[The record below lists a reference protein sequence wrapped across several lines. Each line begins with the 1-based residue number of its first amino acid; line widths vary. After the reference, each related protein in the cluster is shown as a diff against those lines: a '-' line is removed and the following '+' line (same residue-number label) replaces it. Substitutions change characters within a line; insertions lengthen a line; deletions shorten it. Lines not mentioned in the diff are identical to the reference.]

1 MGRAE
6 IRRLQREQ
14 RKTKKTYTLTQGQIG
29 EIKKQ
34 AADEAIHAAFIL
46 MCGLPLMALRD
57 KFGFGKTRL
66 ERFSDALLDLY
77 DSFDKGYITLEDLHK
92 TIYEETGVKIK
103 KKKKRGNE

>member
-1 MGRAE
+1 MK
-6 IRRLQREQ
+6 REQ
-14 RKTKKTYTLTQGQIG
+14 QKAQKTYNLTSGQIG

-92 TIYEETGVKIK
+92 TIYEETGVKITEV
-103 KKKKRGNE
+103 KKRGNE

>member
-14 RKTKKTYTLTQGQIG
+14 QKAKKTYTLTQGQIG
-29 EIKKQ
+29 DIKKQ

-57 KFGFGKTRL
+57 KFGFGKVRL

-77 DSFDKGYITLEDLHK
+77 DSFDKGYVTLEDLHK
-92 TIYEETGVKIK
+92 TIFEETGVKIMEV
-103 KKKKRGNE
+103 KRHGNE